1 MPFGYTFLSTVGSV
15 CSSGCT
21 NTVPVRVLG
30 IETSGDPLSVAL
42 VADGQLQ
49 GLFLLGE
56 PHVHDRMAAELI
68 RRLLEDCGLELAQLD
83 AVAISAGP
91 GSFTGLRIG
100 ASLAKGLCLDA
111 PPALVA
117 VPTLEALAA
126 QAVPLA
132 ALLGLRRIL
141 ACVPSHVTPT
151 AHGAE
156 GWLFIQHFSATGI
169 PESDI
174 ERRAIGDIP
183 PDPNTLLCGPGAL
196 WVEGVRAPFLDR
208 LSAEWIARAGLE
220 RYRRGIVTTAEEFVP
235 LYGMEFQPRPR

>member
-1 MPFGYTFLSTVGSV
+1 MPL
-15 CSSGCT
+15 
-21 NTVPVRVLG
+21 RILG
-30 IETSGDPLSVAL
+30 IETSADPLSVAL

-68 RRLLEDCGLELAQLD
+68 RRLLEDCGLELSQLD

-111 PPALVA
+111 PPVLVA
-117 VPTLEALAA
+117 VPTLEALAE

-132 ALLGLRRIL
+132 ALLGLQYIL
-141 ACVPSHVTPT
+141 ACLPSHVTRT
-151 AHGAE
+151 EDGVE
-156 GWLFIQHFSATGI
+156 GWLFVQRFSATGI
-169 PESDI
+169 PESGI
-174 ERRAIGDIP
+174 ERRALGDIST
-183 PDPNTLLCGPGAL
+183 DSHTLLCGPGARWL
-196 WVEGVRAPFLDR
+196 EGIRAPFLDR
-208 LSAEWIARAGLE
+208 LSAEWIALSGME
-220 RYRRGIVTTAEEFVP
+220 RYRRGMMTTAEDFTP